1 MAGEAEL
8 GTEGGLLRREG
19 EGVAAPAGVVVVGKL
34 GAAAEG
40 ASGGEDRDREGAT
53 REVER
58 VRRKGWILA
67 AVVEQSC
74 LGRGG
79 IAPEA

>member
-8 GTEGGLLRREG
+8 GTGGGLLRREG
-19 EGVAAPAGVVVVGKL
+19 ESVAAPAGVVVVGKL